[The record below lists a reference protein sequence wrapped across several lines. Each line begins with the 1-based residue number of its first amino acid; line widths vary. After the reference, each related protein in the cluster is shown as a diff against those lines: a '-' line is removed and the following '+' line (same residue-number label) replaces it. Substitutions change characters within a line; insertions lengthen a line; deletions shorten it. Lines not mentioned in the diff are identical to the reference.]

1 MTHPRIAPVNVV
13 GPAGDEPDWAHD
25 IAVAAVTNPRR
36 VVVHARPGQRRPRT
50 ADLAADLLDALGR
63 PGVAIAVRKHLSSD
77 LTRVVPFLLTDN
89 VTDLVVLRP
98 EDLGREACEDVIAVA
113 MLAHLRLWL
122 VLGSE
127 PADDV
132 ADLLGNYA
140 PQRWSAQEAIDA
152 WQANRRRPAA
162 EPSLR
167 EQLSLNA
174 ISSDEARAQLA
185 RQAAADPALA
195 ARIAQAHGRDTLR
208 PALRAA
214 ADLPLADARLGRLPV
229 ADMCPR
235 AASIRL
241 NSQAVDVPPRLRRA
255 LLRQRLHALV
265 IGQRPTDPVLT
276 IDGSPMSE
284 TTLAGIIRHLPVVSA
299 PTATRPQDA

>member
-1 MTHPRIAPVNVV
+1 MPRPAIAPVNVLS
-13 GPAGDEPDWAHD
+13 PSAAEPDWAHD
-25 IAVAAVTNPRR
+25 LTLAALTDPRR
-36 VVVHARPGQRRPRT
+36 VVVLARPGQRRPRT

-89 VTDLVVLRP
+89 ITDLVVLRP
-98 EDLGREACEDVIAVA
+98 EDLGRDACEDVIAVA
-113 MLAHLRLWL
+113 MLAHVRLWL

-127 PADDV
+127 PTDDV
-132 ADLLGNYA
+132 AALLGNYA
-140 PQRWSAQEAIDA
+140 PQRWTAQEAIEA
-152 WQANRRRPAA
+152 WRANRRRPAA
-162 EPSLR
+162 APSLR
-167 EQLSLNA
+167 EQLCLNA
-174 ISSDEARAQLA
+174 ISSDEARHQLA
-185 RQAAADPALA
+185 RQAAAADPALA

-214 ADLPLADARLGRLPV
+214 ADLPLADARLGRLAV

-241 NSQAVDVPPRLRRA
+241 NNQAIDVPPRLRRA

-265 IGQRPTDPVLT
+265 IGQRPSEPALT
-276 IDGSPMSE
+276 IDGTPMPDA
-284 TTLAGIIRHLPVVSA
+284 TLAGMVRDHPARSIR
-299 PTATRPQDA
+299 

>member
-13 GPAGDEPDWAHD
+13 GPAAEEPDWAHD
-25 IAVAAVTNPRR
+25 IAVAALTDSRR

-77 LTRVVPFLLTDN
+77 LTRVVPFLLTDD

-98 EDLGREACEDVIAVA
+98 EDLGREACEDLIAVA

-127 PADDV
+127 PTDDV

-162 EPSLR
+162 ARSLR
-167 EQLSLNA
+167 EQLSLNVV
-174 ISSDEARAQLA
+174 SSDEARAQLA
-185 RQAAADPALA
+185 RRAAVDPSLA
-195 ARIAQAHGRDTLR
+195 ARLAESHGRDTLR

-214 ADLPLADARLGRLPV
+214 ADLPLGDTVLRRLAVAAVSPTATSVHVAGRTT
-229 ADMCPR
+229 
-235 AASIRL
+235 
-241 NSQAVDVPPRLRRA
+241 DVPPRHRRA

-276 IDGSPMSE
+276 IDGSPMTD
-284 TTLAGIIRHLPVVSA
+284 TTLTGAVRHR
-299 PTATRPQDA
+299 PTEQRR